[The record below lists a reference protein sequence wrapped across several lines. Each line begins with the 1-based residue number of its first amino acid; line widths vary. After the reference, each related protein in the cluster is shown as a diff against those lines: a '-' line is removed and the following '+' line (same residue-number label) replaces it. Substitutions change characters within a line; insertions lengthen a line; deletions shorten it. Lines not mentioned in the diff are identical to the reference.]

1 MTTIKTKAKDG
12 TPVEFVYKDP
22 MQGGVKDVYFAP
34 DKSYVV
40 AFFRKKPDIAGQERI
55 EKLVGQYRKGIFE
68 QAGGEYWKKLFCWP
82 EKIVEYDGKIGMTVP
97 AYQSHFFF
105 GKQTSLAGAE
115 KEGKWF
121 ASAKNFNRFVPAEE
135 KGTLLSYLRICLLL
149 SRAVPLRQLV

>member
-40 AFFRKKPDIAGQERI
+40 AFFRKNPDIAGQERI

-97 AYQSHFFF
+97 AYQPISRIF
-105 GKQTSLAGAE
+105 SS
-115 KEGKWF
+115 
-121 ASAKNFNRFVPAEE
+121 ASKRHWPAPKKRENGSPPPKILTASFPPKKRE
-135 KGTLLSYLRICLLL
+135 RCSVT
-149 SRAVPLRQLV
+149 

>member
-1 MTTIKTKAKDG
+1 MTHIKTTAKDG
-12 TPVEFVYKDP
+12 TPVEFIYKDP

-40 AFFRKKPDIAGQERI
+40 AFFRKKLDVNGLERV

-68 QAGGEYWKKLFCWP
+68 QTGGDYWKNLYCWP
-82 EKIVEYDGKIGMTVP
+82 ERIVEYKGKTGMVVP

-105 GKQTSLAGAE
+105 GKSTSLAGAE

-121 ASAKNFNRFVPAEE
+121 ASAKNFNRFVPSEE
-135 KGTLLSYLRICLLL
+135 KGSQLGYLQIC
-149 SRAVPLRQLV
+149 